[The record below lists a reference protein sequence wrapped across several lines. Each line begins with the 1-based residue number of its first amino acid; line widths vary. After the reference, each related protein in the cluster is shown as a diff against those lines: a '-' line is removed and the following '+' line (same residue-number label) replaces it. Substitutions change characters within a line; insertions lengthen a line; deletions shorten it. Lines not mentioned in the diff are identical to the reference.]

1 MSALSAGPSSKC
13 DCLVQKRRLS
23 RAWISSLIPGLPDDV
38 VRGCLARLSRSSWI
52 HLRLVSKAW
61 KRAVE
66 DPFFFQCRVDLGV
79 TEEWVYSETWNPTTK
94 VVSWYA
100 LDVSEEKWLC
110 LPPIPTRRGLDHEV
124 FGRASISVKGE
135 LYVAGGQAGKSG
147 PTLRD
152 VYIYSPFTHQW
163 RKGKS
168 MITTRH
174 SPLIFLVDR
183 QIYVTGG
190 FDSFGNLIQVAE
202 KYDAEKK
209 EWSTVGNRGF
219 PEVICPNWYKRGW
232 QVQWSS
238 YTFDE
243 DEFYISYRTKDSQQ
257 ATKQLIKFY
266 VPKKGEWFLT
276 RFKDKVKALVTFS
289 LGATVNKH
297 IVLVDWATGRLRY
310 TYHPC
315 RSVGWAK
322 VQGLAE
328 LDWVTILTSNPKA
341 AGLGSKLV
349 LVGRGLNVLMI
360 ETDPILVTGDDIFTS
375 ISSEPGAEDE
385 EVLNCV
391 ILRA

>member
-124 FGRASISVKGE
+124 FGRASISVK
-135 LYVAGGQAGKSG
+135 
-147 PTLRD
+147 
-152 VYIYSPFTHQW
+152 
-163 RKGKS
+163 
-168 MITTRH
+168 
-174 SPLIFLVDR
+174 DR